1 MLGFVSCIQRYKD
14 AFSEL
19 YRLCVIS
26 ICLPVSTA
34 SCEGSFLELSAL
46 RHMKTWVRNLI
57 SNPKLNSVALLA
69 VERER
74 TFSLDTE
81 KIIDAF
87 AIAHKNRRITLM

>member
-1 MLGFVSCIQRYKD
+1 M
-14 AFSEL
+14 
-19 YRLCVIS
+19 
-26 ICLPVSTA
+26 STA
-34 SCEGSFLELSAL
+34 SCGRSFLELSAL

-69 VERER
+69 VERDR

-87 AIAHKNRRITLM
+87 ATAHKNRRITLMRSHSANVFSVFGLV

>member
-1 MLGFVSCIQRYKD
+1 
-14 AFSEL
+14 
-19 YRLCVIS
+19 
-26 ICLPVSTA
+26 
-34 SCEGSFLELSAL
+34 
-46 RHMKTWVRNLI
+46 MKTWVRNLI